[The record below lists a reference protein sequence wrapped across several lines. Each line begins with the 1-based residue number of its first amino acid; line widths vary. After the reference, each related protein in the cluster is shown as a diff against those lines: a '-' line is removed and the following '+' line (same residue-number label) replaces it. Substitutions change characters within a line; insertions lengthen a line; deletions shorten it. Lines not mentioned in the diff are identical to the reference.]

1 MLVSRGIVM
10 SMKRQLLSFRR
21 ISCDGPVSLE
31 GHVPQNGDAVLLGG
45 TRGFILIPSFFHLN
59 TSLQIV
65 QCMCEAAFFWLCMY
79 TVLNSSGKPVTRWPM
94 VPSKR
99 PHSLHFGFTSVF
111 MRMLDWY
118 QRFGRLWFWAAM
130 IKPSVYALRTV
141 ALSQQWGLSW
151 FTSTSF
157 SHCGYL
163 AWSAFD
169 SHLDPSC
176 WRPWSLVLA
185 FVLQA

>member
-1 MLVSRGIVM
+1 MIIIIHFYNLTEMLVSRGIVM

-111 MRMLDWY
+111 MRMLD
-118 QRFGRLWFWAAM
+118 
-130 IKPSVYALRTV
+130 
-141 ALSQQWGLSW
+141 
-151 FTSTSF
+151 
-157 SHCGYL
+157 
-163 AWSAFD
+163 
-169 SHLDPSC
+169 
-176 WRPWSLVLA
+176 
-185 FVLQA
+185 